1 MVKRASI
8 KGKGKALLFE
18 EAAKSIKDELKEE
31 PVLEEEKIEVK
42 KDIKAINKI
51 KEKKK
56 AGEREEDIEE
66 KIKTIKES
74 KVKTIKE
81 ITLEE
86 HPLLTKEPFYKV
98 SVCLSEKENEF
109 LDLLGKK
116 AKLTGGNKIP
126 KNMIIRGFVK
136 AFMDVKLDVI
146 GLKKDDDK
154 ILFERVRGFIKK

>member
-18 EAAKSIKDELKEE
+18 EAAKSIKEELKEE

-56 AGEREEDIEE
+56 VGEREEDIEE
-66 KIKTIKES
+66 KIKTLKEPE
-74 KVKTIKE
+74 VETIKE
-81 ITLEE
+81 ITFEEE

-98 SVCLSEKENEF
+98 SVCLSEK
-109 LDLLGKK
+109 
-116 AKLTGGNKIP
+116 
-126 KNMIIRGFVK
+126 
-136 AFMDVKLDVI
+136 
-146 GLKKDDDK
+146 
-154 ILFERVRGFIKK
+154 